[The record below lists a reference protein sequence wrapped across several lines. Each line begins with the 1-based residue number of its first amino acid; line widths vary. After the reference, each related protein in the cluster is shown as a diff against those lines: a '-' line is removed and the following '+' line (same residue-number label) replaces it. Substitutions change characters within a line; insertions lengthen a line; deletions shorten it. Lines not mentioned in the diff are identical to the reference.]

1 MAEPSIEMALLEATY
16 GPEKAAQ
23 ILAEREAMTPEQKA
37 ARKAE
42 NDRRKKELLEYCKQ
56 KGQRRQKLREALLEE
71 EKNTGLQ
78 VPFRLWL
85 RFGIASVMP
94 EEGEEMPDTSEQP
107 NEPPEITYYRRFEE
121 NFMPE
126 VRELKLP

>member
-42 NDRRKKELLEYCKQ
+42 NDRRWAELMEYCKQ

-71 EKNTGLQ
+71 EKKTGMK
-78 VPFRLWL
+78 VPFLLWL
-85 RFGIASVMP
+85 RFGIASVLL
-94 EEGEEMPDTSEQP
+94 EEGEPMPDTSEKP
-107 NEPPEITYYRRFEE
+107 NEPPEMTYYRRFEE

>member
-42 NDRRKKELLEYCKQ
+42 NRKRWEETFEVGKK
-56 KGQRRQKLREALLEE
+56 KGQRRQKLYEALLEE
-71 EKNTGLQ
+71 GKKTGME
-78 VPFRLWL
+78 VPFLLWL
-85 RFGIASVMP
+85 RFGIASVLP

-107 NEPPEITYYRRFEE
+107 NEPPEMTYYRRFEE

>member
-42 NDRRKKELLEYCKQ
+42 NDRRWAELREYCKQ
-56 KGQRRQKLREALLEE
+56 KGQRRQK
-71 EKNTGLQ
+71 
-78 VPFRLWL
+78 
-85 RFGIASVMP
+85 
-94 EEGEEMPDTSEQP
+94 
-107 NEPPEITYYRRFEE
+107 
-121 NFMPE
+121 
-126 VRELKLP
+126 